1 MYTCICAHSR
11 TLNLT
16 ETTTTQWAARAAYEV
31 SWRVVML
38 AAAAVVVFAVVVA
51 VAVFVV
57 AAIE

>member
-11 TLNLT
+11 TLDLT
-16 ETTTTQWAARAAYEV
+16 TTTTQWAARAAYEV

-38 AAAAVVVFAVVVA
+38 AAAAVVVA

>member
-11 TLNLT
+11 TLDLT
-16 ETTTTQWAARAAYEV
+16 TTTTQWAARAAYEV